1 MDSDKEESSALS
13 EELERQ
19 EQIAKQFIMPERQA
33 KMAQLFKQVEPIQ
46 YCICRTSDTDR
57 FMIGCE
63 KCDEWFHGDCIQ
75 VSQEMARTIKQWY
88 CTPCMGK
95 DPMLQIR
102 YHTKKEKH
110 KDKKDKNKDKKKKLK
125 KLLKKHR
132 HSSSGSG
139 LDVTLP
145 FDLEKTKKVAV
156 SDVSEETLTQQQLAN
171 ALKRS
176 SRMCGECDAC
186 LRTEDCGKC
195 DFCRDMK
202 KFGGPNK
209 IRQKCRLRQCL
220 LKSRYF
226 LQKLLRDKLGRPVSM
241 TRYMAQQKARAS
253 AAAAAARAAAAAAA
267 TTTTDSESD
276 VHFYSNILQSRPV
289 GNKHGTYAD
298 MSGRVFE
305 PIGTSDHDYTVFR
318 SPGDKKRAVKLK
330 HAQSR
335 EKKPKPPKK
344 ALQRHKRKTTSDDTS
359 GDKVKFE
366 DSKDPPRQCY
376 GPECVNAA
384 RSGSKYCSDDCG
396 LKLATN
402 RIFEFLPQR
411 IQQWQQ
417 SPCIAEEG
425 EKRTLEKIRSEQLE
439 ARKQLAVLDK
449 QSGELEKTIERAKN
463 VPIDPDQ
470 DSQDEGGGDDT
481 ELSIYCVSCG
491 HPVHPHRALKHM
503 EKCFAKYESQTSY
516 GSIYKTR
523 IEGANF
529 FCDYYN
535 SQNQT
540 YCKRLR
546 VLCPEHTRDPKVN
559 ADDVCGCPLTKNV
572 VDTTGEIC
580 RVSKRKCN
588 KHYGWEK
595 LRRAE
600 IDLERVRQWLK
611 LDDLFEQERNIRYA
625 MANRSGLLGLMLHQT
640 IDHDLMNQQNAP
652 FQQNSE

>member
-13 EELERQ
+13 QEELERQ

-33 KMAQLFKQVEPIQ
+33 KMAQLFKQVEPVQ
-46 YCICRTSDTDR
+46 YCVCRTSDTDR

-75 VSQEMARTIKQWY
+75 VSQELARTIKRWY
-88 CTPCMGK
+88 CAACMEK

-145 FDLEKTKKVAV
+145 FDLEKTKK
-156 SDVSEETLTQQQLAN
+156 LTQQQLAN

-220 LKSRYF
+220 LKSR
-226 LQKLLRDKLGRPVSM
+226 KLLRDKLGRPVSM
-241 TRYMAQQKARAS
+241 TR
-253 AAAAAARAAAAAAA
+253 
-267 TTTTDSESD
+267 
-276 VHFYSNILQSRPV
+276 NILQARPV
-289 GNKHGTYAD
+289 GNKHDAYAD
-298 MSGRVFE
+298 MSGTVFE
-305 PIGTSDHDYTVFR
+305 SIGTSDHDYTVFR

-376 GPECVNAA
+376 GPECVKAA
-384 RSGSKYCSDDCG
+384 RPGSKYCSDDCG

-580 RVSKRKCN
+580 RVAKRKCN

-611 LDDLFEQERNIRYA
+611 LDDLFEQERNIRFA

-640 IDHDLMNQQNAP
+640 IDHDLMNQQNAN